1 MNITIE
7 LNQKIETPLGPAV
20 VVWIAEQRGRET
32 KFGLLLTHDDKRIY
46 AVRESVLAA
55 SSRATGLVV
64 SAI

>member
-1 MNITIE
+1 MIE

-20 VVWIAEQRGRET
+20 VVWFAEERGSET
-32 KFGLLLTHDDKRIY
+32 KIGLRLLHDDNRIY
-46 AVRESVLAA
+46 AVRESALTA